1 MLFRQLFDAKSCTYT
16 YLLAGDTG
24 GEALLVDPVIE
35 RVDRDLQLLDELGL
49 RLVMAMDTHV
59 HADHVTALGPLRD
72 RTRCITVA
80 GRRSPVD
87 VVSMRVDDGDH
98 VEIDGVTLKVLYT
111 PGHTDDSYSFVMAD
125 RVFTGDTLLIRGT
138 GRTDFQNGDALA
150 AYDSLF
156 GKLLALPDATLVY
169 PGHDY
174 NGNTVSTIGEERA
187 HNPRLQVA
195 SAGEYA
201 AIMDNLRLPNP
212 RMMDVAVAAN
222 LAVGLAQD
230 TPEVADHTL
239 DAAAAIDLLGT
250 PGIVFVDLRET
261 EERHRDGAI
270 PSAIHLPYPRL
281 ADALKPGSP
290 FRALAS
296 GAADELIFYCA
307 FGERS
312 ALALRAAREVGIEHA
327 RHIAGGLGAWIEAG
341 GPCQPLS
348 D

>member
-1 MLFRQLFDAKSCTYT
+1 MLFRQLFDAASSTYT

-24 GEALLVDPVIE
+24 GEALLIDPVVE
-35 RVDRDLQLLDELGL
+35 RVDGYLRLLDELGL
-49 RLVMAMDTHV
+49 RLAKAVDTHV
-59 HADHVTALGPLRD
+59 HADHITALGVLRD
-72 RTRCITVA
+72 RTRCTTVM
-80 GRRSPVD
+80 GRRSQVD

-98 VEIDGVTLKVLYT
+98 VEINGVQLSVLYT
-111 PGHTDDSYSFVMAD
+111 PGHTDNSYCFSMTD

-138 GRTDFQNGDALA
+138 GRTDFQNGDAVA

-195 SAGEYA
+195 SAAEYA
-201 AIMDNLRLPNP
+201 RLMAGLHLPNP
-212 RMMDVAVAAN
+212 EMMDVAVPAN
-222 LAVGLAQD
+222 LAIGLPQD
-230 TPEVADHTL
+230 APGMAEFSL
-239 DAAAAIDLLGT
+239 EAAAAIDLLGT

-281 ADALKPGSP
+281 AEALAPGSP

-296 GAADELIFYCA
+296 GAADEVIFYCA

-312 ALALRAAREVGIEHA
+312 ALALQAAREVGMAHA
-327 RHIAGGLGAWIEAG
+327 RHLAGGLKAWLEAD
-341 GPCQPLS
+341 GPCQPLPV
-348 D
+348 

>member
-1 MLFRQLFDAKSCTYT
+1 MLFRQLFDAMSCTYT

-24 GEALLVDPVIE
+24 GEALLIDPVVG
-35 RVDRDLQLLDELGL
+35 RVDGYLQLLDELGL
-49 RLVMAMDTHV
+49 RLVKAVDTHV
-59 HADHVTALGPLRD
+59 HADHVTALGVLRD
-72 RTRCITVA
+72 RTRCTTVM
-80 GRRSPVD
+80 GRRSHVD
-87 VVSMRVDDGDH
+87 VVSMRVDEGDH
-98 VEIDGVTLKVLYT
+98 VEIDGVQLSVLYT
-111 PGHTDDSYSFVMAD
+111 PGHTDDSYCYVMAD

-187 HNPRLQVA
+187 HNPRLRVA

-201 AIMDNLRLPNP
+201 RLMNDLHLPDP
-212 RMMDVAVAAN
+212 KMMDVAVPAN
-222 LAVGLAQD
+222 LAIGLHQD
-230 TPEVADHTL
+230 EPAMAGFSL
-239 DAAAAIDLLGT
+239 DAAAAIALLGT

-261 EERHRDGAI
+261 EERQRDGAI

-281 ADALKPGSP
+281 AEALEPGSP

-296 GAADELIFYCA
+296 GAADELVFYCA

-312 ALALRAAREVGIEHA
+312 ALALQAAREVGIEHA
-327 RHIAGGLGAWIEAG
+327 RHLAGGLQAWIEAD
-341 GPCQPLS
+341 GPCQPLPV
-348 D
+348 